1 MRTKS
6 APRPAEASLKPLHAK
21 RVRVAT
27 RGTPRE
33 INRRIALDLIRTHQ
47 PVSRADLA
55 RLMGTRRGA
64 VSLLVNELIRDGA
77 IFEGATGEAKR
88 GRKPTFLYLDTRQRC
103 VVAVDIRPTGTFVVL
118 MDLVGRRLT
127 PVTSY
132 PTDRDPKR
140 FVAGLAKRVRA
151 LLTEHGDLGHCEGV
165 GVVVP
170 GMVAAQTGH
179 VLRTPRLGWRDF
191 PLRDALAA
199 AVGLPVQIENSGKAC
214 ALAQRWATRGE
225 HAPSN
230 FVYLTVS
237 DGLGIG
243 IVLGGELMRGQ
254 HNIAG
259 EFGHVPLNLDGPR
272 CACGA
277 TGCWEYYVSNITTLS
292 RYVGRDLR
300 NDTAAEDQS
309 TLTVDDVI
317 HRAHGGDPRAL
328 AALRSTARY
337 LGLGLGAMINAID
350 PSHVYLSGEIT
361 AAWDVIEGTVRE
373 ALVERVLTPSAGTTP
388 IVIVPPD
395 QYPRLRGASAL
406 IAAQSFAT
414 EPQA

>member
-1 MRTKS
+1 M
-6 APRPAEASLKPLHAK
+6 KPLHH
-21 RVRVAT
+21 RNVRVAT

-33 INRRIALDLIRTHQ
+33 INRRIALNLIRTHQ

-64 VSLLVNELIRDGA
+64 VSLLVNELIQDGA
-77 IFEGATGEAKR
+77 VFEGATGEAKR
-88 GRKPTFLYLDTRQRC
+88 GRKPTFLFLDTRQRC

-118 MDLVGRRLT
+118 TDLVGRLLT

-140 FVAGLAKRVRA
+140 FVTSLARRIKA
-151 LLTEHGDLGHCEGV
+151 LLQQHGDLGRCEGV

-170 GMVAAQTGH
+170 GMVAAATGH
-179 VLRTPRLGWRDF
+179 VLRTPHLGWRDF
-191 PLRDALAA
+191 PLRDALAT
-199 AVGLPVQIENSGKAC
+199 AVDLPVQIENSGKAC
-214 ALAQRWATRGE
+214 ALAQVWATRGE

-259 EFGHVPLNLDGPR
+259 EFGHVPLNIDGPR

-300 NDTAAEDQS
+300 NGTSPHDSSA
-309 TLTVDDVI
+309 LTVGDVI
-317 HRAHGGDPRAL
+317 DRAHGGDPKAL
-328 AALRSTARY
+328 AALRATARY
-337 LGLGLGAMINAID
+337 LGLGLGGMINAID

-361 AAWDVIEGTVRE
+361 AAWDIIEDAVRE
-373 ALVERVLTPSAGTTP
+373 ALTERVLTSSAGTTP

-395 QYPRLRGASAL
+395 QYPRLRGAAAL
-406 IAAQSFAT
+406 VAAQSFST
-414 EPQA
+414 ESKA

>member
-1 MRTKS
+1 V
-6 APRPAEASLKPLHAK
+6 KPLHSK
-21 RVRVAT
+21 PVRVAT

-33 INRRIALDLIRTHQ
+33 INRRIALNLIRTHQ

-77 IFEGATGEAKR
+77 VFEGATGEALR

-103 VVAVDIRPTGTFVVL
+103 VVAVDIRPTGTFLVL
-118 MDLVGRRLT
+118 TDLVGRLLT

-132 PTDRDPKR
+132 PTERDPKR
-140 FVAGLAKRVRA
+140 FVDRLAKRVKA
-151 LLTEHGDLGHCEGV
+151 LLLEHGDLGRCEGI

-170 GMVAAQTGH
+170 GMVAAETGH

-191 PLRDALAA
+191 PLRDALATV
-199 AVGLPVQIENSGKAC
+199 VGLPVQIENSGKAC
-214 ALAQRWATRGE
+214 ALAQLWATRGAQ
-225 HAPSN
+225 APSN
-230 FVYLTVS
+230 FVYMTVS

-277 TGCWEYYVSNITTLS
+277 TGCWEYYVSNITTLE
-292 RYVGRDLR
+292 RYLGRDLR
-300 NDTAAEDQS
+300 NGGATGHDV
-309 TLTVDDVI
+309 TLTIADVVD
-317 HRAHGGDPRAL
+317 RAHGGDGRAL

-337 LGLGLGAMINAID
+337 LGLGLGGLVNAID

-361 AAWDVIEGTVRE
+361 AAWDLIEPTVRE
-373 ALVERVLTPSAGTTP
+373 ALTERVLTSSAGTTP
-388 IVIVPPD
+388 IVIVPPE
-395 QYPRLRGASAL
+395 QYPRLRGAAAL
-406 IAAQSFAT
+406 VAAQSFAT
-414 EPQA
+414 EPKA